1 MHYQDTTMSETSWSK
16 RFQTNRLC
24 RAAARSHPDRERAGK
39 ILDLAL
45 RVTTRDERTFLA
57 KALLH
62 IQAGELPEALA
73 LVKTAI
79 KQSQGANP
87 ACYLLEGRILFLQKQ
102 YSQARA
108 AFEKTLEM
116 DRRNGLAK
124 NFLAFCH
131 LYENRIDEFRSL
143 LTEEGLWHRPD
154 LIRIAWT
161 QQKLPVWKLHREARE
176 KHPGPEMPLPPASA
190 SNRAR
195 VAFARKAMKR
205 GGFTAAC
212 QALLPVVEEAGA
224 KSPFLDLFVETS
236 VRSGNPEKARV
247 FLEQAM
253 APKGKRKPET
263 DPYRWFL
270 LGQCRFLQGDYDA
283 AVEAYRLG
291 EPHTTMPYYS
301 AMFEYYIAL
310 NWLAAGRLP
319 EAGDA
324 IEKACQID
332 PLLASLIAVS
342 LTALLGRGE
351 PLRELIDEE

>member
-1 MHYQDTTMSETSWSK
+1 MSETSWSK
-16 RFQTNRLC
+16 RFQANRLC
-24 RAAARSHPDRERAGK
+24 RAAARCLPDRERAGR

-45 RVTTRDERTFLA
+45 RITTRDERTFLA

-62 IQAGELPEALA
+62 IQAGELPAALA
-73 LVKTAI
+73 LVRTAI
-79 KQSQGANP
+79 KQSPGANP

-102 YSQARA
+102 YRQARA
-108 AFEKTLEM
+108 SFEKTLELNQ
-116 DRRNGLAK
+116 RNGLAK

-161 QQKLPVWKLHREARE
+161 QQKLPVWKLHQEALE
-176 KHPGPEMPLPPASA
+176 KRKPPEMPSLPSSA

-205 GGFTAAC
+205 GAFVTAY
-212 QALLPVVEEAGA
+212 QALLPIVEEAGT
-224 KSPFLDLFVETS
+224 KHPLLDLFAEAA
-236 VRSGNPEKARV
+236 VRSGHPERARKL
-247 FLEQAM
+247 LEEAM
-253 APKGKRKPET
+253 KPKSKRKPET

-270 LGQCRFLQGDYDA
+270 LGQCRFLQGDHDA
-283 AVEAYRLG
+283 ALEAYRLG

-310 NWLAAGRLP
+310 NWLAAGKGS

-342 LTALLGRGE
+342 LTGLLGRGE
-351 PLRELIDEE
+351 PLRELIDAE

>member
-1 MHYQDTTMSETSWSK
+1 MSETRWSK
-16 RFQTNRLC
+16 RFQANRLC
-24 RAAARSHPDRERAGK
+24 RAAARCHPDRDRVGK

-62 IQAGELPEALA
+62 LQAG
-73 LVKTAI
+73 TARGAGAGQNRHQTEPGR
-79 KQSQGANP
+79 QSR
-87 ACYLLEGRILFLQKQ
+87 CYLLEGRILFLQKQ

-108 AFEKTLEM
+108 AFEKTLEL

-161 QQKLPVWKLHREARE
+161 QQKLPVWKLHQEARE
-176 KHPGPEMPLPPASA
+176 KHPGPELPPPPASA

-205 GGFTAAC
+205 GGFAAAY

-224 KSPFLDLFVETS
+224 KSPFLDLFAEAS
-236 VRSGNPEKARV
+236 VRSGNPEKARG

-310 NWLAAGRLP
+310 NWLAAGRLS